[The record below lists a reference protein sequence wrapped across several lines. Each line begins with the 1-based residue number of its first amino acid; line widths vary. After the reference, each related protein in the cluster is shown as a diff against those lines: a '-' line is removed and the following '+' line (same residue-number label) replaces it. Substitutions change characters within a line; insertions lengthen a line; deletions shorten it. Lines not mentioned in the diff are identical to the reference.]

1 VKAAGIETRMSVD
14 FGKIGFSG
22 TLRPSQV
29 ASSRVIMK
37 ELESSSSE
45 ETQLLGLGKNGI
57 NLPARDSR
65 FIEL

>member
-1 VKAAGIETRMSVD
+1 MTNDPHLIIRTNQGIAND
-14 FGKIGFSG
+14 
-22 TLRPSQV
+22 RP
-29 ASSRVIMK
+29 I
-37 ELESSSSE
+37 SSSSE